1 MSARTR
7 YLQLSDTTMMEY
19 VVNET
24 TYDKV
29 DSYIHTVLAD
39 GHHAIFST
47 VENEVDKIGT
57 EYVKRD
63 NADIVTLNN
72 ILHMAIPADEKS
84 SNLFYFINND
94 YSLVDENIYT
104 ELNSD
109 NIIAKEYG
117 KYCKLNVTSSSI
129 SDDNS
134 EEKFEIFNTN
144 ESLGFDIIKL
154 YFVSGYDFSDIYAG
168 LLRLSVPRNDG
179 KFLDLCNFIYT
190 KGIVHKYIKFMT
202 KPIIFGNFI
211 YDKYIEIAVPSIKNF
226 YKVSYNDKT
235 LGDILLGDNGNNAY
249 EPNVRILFSYIDEDD
264 KKISDINV
272 YDRNILL
279 ETYKNVKCI
288 FSKTNSIS
296 GIIPTQNL
304 TSDNL
309 GVYIAESPDY
319 PYLEFYGTWKGEPL
333 TNDIVNKFNIS
344 IKLYDRAY
352 VRKEATYEVSKDY
365 EVGSNLNQWV
375 VIHEITSELI
385 DTNLNIVKTETYSMS
400 QIFLPTDTDT
410 PRFYYRPILFDD
422 QSLSLEGLT
431 LHIKYLMRFI
441 NVEDGIQFLKQGSLS
456 LTDLNKYNIRL
467 AKLNFNTT
475 PYKVFNKIVE
485 NKQTLAL
492 TNTSNKLKSKY
503 VKVFYDSTQITLD
516 VNGEAYGNNAYTL
529 VLSRSPKNY
538 KFTFKQRDFNN
549 NLKYFDL
556 SDAYYKLYVKESNG
570 NEIVVEPTYSNNMNI
585 GLGEL
590 EFNLNTSIINK
601 LKEVS
606 PADRKMSI
614 VCYNT
619 DGTLTSMYDMNFT
632 I

>member
-24 TYDKV
+24 TYDKA

-47 VENEVDKIGT
+47 VENEVVKIGT

-63 NADIVTLNN
+63 NADIITLNN
-72 ILHMAIPADEKS
+72 ILHMAIPADDKS

-94 YSLVDENIYT
+94 YSLVDENVYT

-109 NIIAKEYG
+109 NIIVKEYG
-117 KYCKLNVTSSSI
+117 KYCKLNTTGTSLSS
-129 SDDNS
+129 DNS
-134 EEKFEIFNTN
+134 EEKFEIFNTS
-144 ESLGFDIIKL
+144 ESLGFDVIKL
-154 YFVSGYDFSDIYAG
+154 YFVSGYDFSDIFAG
-168 LLRLSVPRNDG
+168 LLRLSIPRNDG

-467 AKLNFNTT
+467 AKLDFNTT

-485 NKQTLAL
+485 NKQTLTL
-492 TNTSNKLKSKY
+492 TNASNKLKSKY

-529 VLSRSPKNY
+529 VISRSPKNY

>member
-24 TYDKV
+24 TYDKA

-47 VENEVDKIGT
+47 VEKEVVKIGT

-63 NADIVTLNN
+63 NADIITLNN

-94 YSLVDENIYT
+94 YSLVDENVYT

-109 NIIAKEYG
+109 NIIVKEYG
-117 KYCKLNVTSSSI
+117 KYCKLNTTGTSLSS
-129 SDDNS
+129 DNS
-134 EEKFEIFNTN
+134 EEKFEIFNTI
-144 ESLGFDIIKL
+144 ESLGFDVIKL
-154 YFVSGYDFSDIYAG
+154 YFVSGYDFSDIFAG

-226 YKVSYNDKT
+226 YKVFYNDKT

-529 VLSRSPKNY
+529 ALSRSPKNY

>member
-117 KYCKLNVTSSSI
+117 KYCKLNTTETSLSKDS
-129 SDDNS
+129 S

-144 ESLGFDIIKL
+144 ESLGFDTIKL
-154 YFVSGYDFSDIYAG
+154 YFVSGYDFSDIFAG

-226 YKVSYNDKT
+226 YKVPYNDKT

-467 AKLNFNTT
+467 AKLDFNTT

-485 NKQTLAL
+485 NKQTLTL
-492 TNTSNKLKSKY
+492 TNASNKLKSKY

-529 VLSRSPKNY
+529 VISRSPKNY

-590 EFNLNTSIINK
+590 EFNLNTSVINK

-606 PADRKMSI
+606 PTDRKMSI

>member
-24 TYDKV
+24 TYDKA

-47 VENEVDKIGT
+47 VEKEVVKIGT

-63 NADIVTLNN
+63 NADIITLNN

-117 KYCKLNVTSSSI
+117 KYCKLNTTGTSLSS
-129 SDDNS
+129 DNS
-134 EEKFEIFNTN
+134 EEKFEIFNTS
-144 ESLGFDIIKL
+144 ESLGFDVIKL
-154 YFVSGYDFSDIYAG
+154 YFVSGYDFSDIFAG

>member
-94 YSLVDENIYT
+94 YSLVNENIYT

-117 KYCKLNVTSSSI
+117 KYCKLNTTETSLSKDS
-129 SDDNS
+129 S

-144 ESLGFDIIKL
+144 ESLGFDTIKL
-154 YFVSGYDFSDIYAG
+154 YFVSGYDFSDIFAG

-211 YDKYIEIAVPSIKNF
+211 YDKYIEIAVPSVKNF
-226 YKVSYNDKT
+226 YKVPYNDKT

>member
-24 TYDKV
+24 TYNKA

-47 VENEVDKIGT
+47 VENEVVKIGT

-63 NADIVTLNN
+63 NADIITLNN
-72 ILHMAIPADEKS
+72 ILHMAVPADEKS

-117 KYCKLNVTSSSI
+117 KYCKLNTTGTSLSS
-129 SDDNS
+129 DNS
-134 EEKFEIFNTN
+134 EEKFEIFNTS
-144 ESLGFDIIKL
+144 ESLGFDVIKL
-154 YFVSGYDFSDIYAG
+154 YFVSGYDFSDIFAG

>member
-1 MSARTR
+1 
-7 YLQLSDTTMMEY
+7 
-19 VVNET
+19 
-24 TYDKV
+24 
-29 DSYIHTVLAD
+29 
-39 GHHAIFST
+39 
-47 VENEVDKIGT
+47 
-57 EYVKRD
+57 
-63 NADIVTLNN
+63 
-72 ILHMAIPADEKS
+72 
-84 SNLFYFINND
+84 
-94 YSLVDENIYT
+94 
-104 ELNSD
+104 
-109 NIIAKEYG
+109 
-117 KYCKLNVTSSSI
+117 
-129 SDDNS
+129 
-134 EEKFEIFNTN
+134 
-144 ESLGFDIIKL
+144 
-154 YFVSGYDFSDIYAG
+154 
-168 LLRLSVPRNDG
+168 
-179 KFLDLCNFIYT
+179 
-190 KGIVHKYIKFMT
+190 
-202 KPIIFGNFI
+202 
-211 YDKYIEIAVPSIKNF
+211 
-226 YKVSYNDKT
+226 
-235 LGDILLGDNGNNAY
+235 
-249 EPNVRILFSYIDEDD
+249 
-264 KKISDINV
+264 
-272 YDRNILL
+272 
-279 ETYKNVKCI
+279 
-288 FSKTNSIS
+288 
-296 GIIPTQNL
+296 
-304 TSDNL
+304 
-309 GVYIAESPDY
+309 
-319 PYLEFYGTWKGEPL
+319 
-333 TNDIVNKFNIS
+333 
-344 IKLYDRAY
+344 
-352 VRKEATYEVSKDY
+352 
-365 EVGSNLNQWV
+365 
-375 VIHEITSELI
+375 
-385 DTNLNIVKTETYSMS
+385 MS

-516 VNGEAYGNNAYTL
+516 VNGEAYGNNTYTL
-529 VLSRSPKNY
+529 ALSRSPKNY

-606 PADRKMSI
+606 PTDRKMSI

>member
-24 TYDKV
+24 TYDKA

-47 VENEVDKIGT
+47 VENEVVKIGT

-63 NADIVTLNN
+63 NADIITLNN

-94 YSLVDENIYT
+94 YSLVDENVYT

-109 NIIAKEYG
+109 NIIVKEYG
-117 KYCKLNVTSSSI
+117 KYCKLNTTGTSLSS
-129 SDDNS
+129 DNS
-134 EEKFEIFNTN
+134 EENFEIFNTS
-144 ESLGFDIIKL
+144 ESLGFDVIKL
-154 YFVSGYDFSDIYAG
+154 YFVSGYDFSDIFAG
-168 LLRLSVPRNDG
+168 LLRLSIPRNDG

-467 AKLNFNTT
+467 AKLDFNTT

>member
-24 TYDKV
+24 TYDKA

-47 VENEVDKIGT
+47 VENEVVKIGT

-63 NADIVTLNN
+63 NADIITLNN
-72 ILHMAIPADEKS
+72 ILHMAVPADEKS

-94 YSLVDENIYT
+94 YSLVDENVYT

-109 NIIAKEYG
+109 NIIVKEYG
-117 KYCKLNVTSSSI
+117 KYCKLNTTGTSLSS
-129 SDDNS
+129 DNS
-134 EEKFEIFNTN
+134 EEKFEIFNTS
-144 ESLGFDIIKL
+144 ESLGFDVIKL
-154 YFVSGYDFSDIYAG
+154 YFVSGYDFSDIFAG
-168 LLRLSVPRNDG
+168 LLRLSIPRNDG

>member
-24 TYDKV
+24 TYDKA

-47 VENEVDKIGT
+47 VEKEVVKIGT

-63 NADIVTLNN
+63 NADIITLNN
-72 ILHMAIPADEKS
+72 ILHMAVPADEKS

-117 KYCKLNVTSSSI
+117 KYCKLNTTGTSLSS
-129 SDDNS
+129 DNS
-134 EEKFEIFNTN
+134 EEKFEIFNTS
-144 ESLGFDIIKL
+144 ESLGFDVIKL
-154 YFVSGYDFSDIYAG
+154 YFVSGYDFSDIFAG
-168 LLRLSVPRNDG
+168 LLRLSIPRNDG

-226 YKVSYNDKT
+226 YKVPYNDKT

-585 GLGEL
+585 ALGEL
-590 EFNLNTSIINK
+590 EFNLNTSIINE

-606 PADRKMSI
+606 PTDRKMSI

>member
-24 TYDKV
+24 TYDKA

-47 VENEVDKIGT
+47 VENEVVKIGT

-63 NADIVTLNN
+63 NADIITLNN
-72 ILHMAIPADEKS
+72 ILHMAVPADEKS

-117 KYCKLNVTSSSI
+117 KYCKLNATGTSLSS
-129 SDDNS
+129 DNS
-134 EEKFEIFNTN
+134 EEKFEIFNTI
-144 ESLGFDIIKL
+144 ESLGFDVIKL
-154 YFVSGYDFSDIYAG
+154 YFVSGYDFSDIFAG

-235 LGDILLGDNGNNAY
+235 LGDILLGDDGNNAY

-606 PADRKMSI
+606 PTDRKMSI

>member
-24 TYDKV
+24 TYDKA

-47 VENEVDKIGT
+47 VEKEVVKIGT

-63 NADIVTLNN
+63 NADIITLNN
-72 ILHMAIPADEKS
+72 ILHMAVPADEKS

-94 YSLVDENIYT
+94 YSLVDENVYT

-117 KYCKLNVTSSSI
+117 KYCKLNTTGTSLSS
-129 SDDNS
+129 DNS
-134 EEKFEIFNTN
+134 EEKFEIFNTS
-144 ESLGFDIIKL
+144 ESLGFDVIKL
-154 YFVSGYDFSDIYAG
+154 YFVSGYDFSDIFAG
-168 LLRLSVPRNDG
+168 LLRLSIPRNDG

-333 TNDIVNKFNIS
+333 TNDIVNDFYI
-344 IKLYDRAY
+344 
-352 VRKEATYEVSKDY
+352 EVTK
-365 EVGSNLNQWV
+365 NNKV
-375 VIHEITSELI
+375 V
-385 DTNLNIVKTETYSMS
+385 K
-400 QIFLPTDTDT
+400 
-410 PRFYYRPILFDD
+410 
-422 QSLSLEGLT
+422 
-431 LHIKYLMRFI
+431 
-441 NVEDGIQFLKQGSLS
+441 
-456 LTDLNKYNIRL
+456 
-467 AKLNFNTT
+467 
-475 PYKVFNKIVE
+475 
-485 NKQTLAL
+485 
-492 TNTSNKLKSKY
+492 
-503 VKVFYDSTQITLD
+503 
-516 VNGEAYGNNAYTL
+516 
-529 VLSRSPKNY
+529 
-538 KFTFKQRDFNN
+538 
-549 NLKYFDL
+549 
-556 SDAYYKLYVKESNG
+556 
-570 NEIVVEPTYSNNMNI
+570 
-585 GLGEL
+585 
-590 EFNLNTSIINK
+590 
-601 LKEVS
+601 
-606 PADRKMSI
+606 
-614 VCYNT
+614 
-619 DGTLTSMYDMNFT
+619 
-632 I
+632 

>member
-24 TYDKV
+24 TYDKA

-47 VENEVDKIGT
+47 VEKEVVKIGT

-63 NADIVTLNN
+63 NADIITLNN
-72 ILHMAIPADEKS
+72 ILHMAVPADEKS

-94 YSLVDENIYT
+94 YSLVDENVYT

-117 KYCKLNVTSSSI
+117 KYCKLNTTGTSLSS
-129 SDDNS
+129 DNS
-134 EEKFEIFNTN
+134 EEKFEIFNTS
-144 ESLGFDIIKL
+144 ESLGFDVIKL
-154 YFVSGYDFSDIYAG
+154 YFVSGYDFSDIFAG

-235 LGDILLGDNGNNAY
+235 LGDILLGDNRNNAY

-485 NKQTLAL
+485 NKQSLTL

>member
-24 TYDKV
+24 TYDKA

-47 VENEVDKIGT
+47 VEKEVVKIGT

-63 NADIVTLNN
+63 NADIITLNN
-72 ILHMAIPADEKS
+72 ILHMAVPADEKS

-117 KYCKLNVTSSSI
+117 KYCKLNTTGTSLSS
-129 SDDNS
+129 DNS
-134 EEKFEIFNTN
+134 EEKFEIFNTS
-144 ESLGFDIIKL
+144 ESLGFDVIKL
-154 YFVSGYDFSDIYAG
+154 YFVSGYDFSDIFAG

-585 GLGEL
+585 ALGEL

>member
-24 TYDKV
+24 TYDKA

-47 VENEVDKIGT
+47 VEKEVVKIGT

-63 NADIVTLNN
+63 NADIITLNN

-117 KYCKLNVTSSSI
+117 KYCKLNATGTSLSS
-129 SDDNS
+129 DNS
-134 EEKFEIFNTN
+134 EEKFEIFNTS
-144 ESLGFDIIKL
+144 ESLGFDVIKL
-154 YFVSGYDFSDIYAG
+154 YFVSGYDFSDIFAG
-168 LLRLSVPRNDG
+168 LLRLSIPRNDG

-606 PADRKMSI
+606 PTDRKMSI

>member
-24 TYDKV
+24 TYDKA

-47 VENEVDKIGT
+47 VEKEVVKIGT

-63 NADIVTLNN
+63 NADIITLNN

-117 KYCKLNVTSSSI
+117 KYCKLNTTGTSLSS
-129 SDDNS
+129 DNS
-134 EEKFEIFNTN
+134 EEKFEIFNTS
-144 ESLGFDIIKL
+144 ESLGFDVIKL
-154 YFVSGYDFSDIYAG
+154 YFVSGYDFSDIFAG
-168 LLRLSVPRNDG
+168 LLRLSIPRNDG

-516 VNGEAYGNNAYTL
+516 VNGEAYGNNTYTL

-606 PADRKMSI
+606 PTDRKMSI

>member
-24 TYDKV
+24 TYDKA

-47 VENEVDKIGT
+47 VEKEVVKIGT

-63 NADIVTLNN
+63 NADIITLNN

-109 NIIAKEYG
+109 NIIVKEYG
-117 KYCKLNVTSSSI
+117 KYCKLNTTGTSLSS
-129 SDDNS
+129 DNS

-154 YFVSGYDFSDIYAG
+154 YFVSGYDFSDIFAG

-211 YDKYIEIAVPSIKNF
+211 YDKYIEIAVPSVKNF
-226 YKVSYNDKT
+226 YKVPYNDKT

-249 EPNVRILFSYIDEDD
+249 EPNIRILFSYIDEDD

-279 ETYKNVKCI
+279 ETYKNVKCV

>member
-24 TYDKV
+24 TYDKA

-47 VENEVDKIGT
+47 VEKEVVKIGT

-63 NADIVTLNN
+63 NADIITLNN
-72 ILHMAIPADEKS
+72 ILHMAVPADEKS

-109 NIIAKEYG
+109 NVIAKEYG
-117 KYCKLNVTSSSI
+117 KYCKLNATGTSLSS
-129 SDDNS
+129 DNS
-134 EEKFEIFNTN
+134 EEKFEIFNTSK
-144 ESLGFDIIKL
+144 SLGFDVIKL
-154 YFVSGYDFSDIYAG
+154 YFVSGYDFSDIFAG

>member
-24 TYDKV
+24 TYDKA

-47 VENEVDKIGT
+47 IEKEVVKIGT

-63 NADIVTLNN
+63 NADIITLNN
-72 ILHMAIPADEKS
+72 ILHMAVPADEKS

-94 YSLVDENIYT
+94 YSLVDENVYT

-117 KYCKLNVTSSSI
+117 KYCKLNTAGTSLSS
-129 SDDNS
+129 DNS
-134 EEKFEIFNTN
+134 EEKFEIFNTS
-144 ESLGFDIIKL
+144 ESLGFDVIKL
-154 YFVSGYDFSDIYAG
+154 YFVSGYDFSDIFAG
-168 LLRLSVPRNDG
+168 LLRLSIPRNDG

>member
-24 TYDKV
+24 TYDKA

-47 VENEVDKIGT
+47 VEKEVVKIGT

-63 NADIVTLNN
+63 NADIITLNN
-72 ILHMAIPADEKS
+72 ILHMAVPADEKS

-94 YSLVDENIYT
+94 YSLVDENVYT

-117 KYCKLNVTSSSI
+117 KYCKLNTTGTSLSS
-129 SDDNS
+129 DNS
-134 EEKFEIFNTN
+134 EEKFEIFNTS
-144 ESLGFDIIKL
+144 ESLGFDVIKL
-154 YFVSGYDFSDIYAG
+154 YFVSGYDFSDIFAG

-492 TNTSNKLKSKY
+492 TNTTNKLKSKY

-585 GLGEL
+585 ALGEL

>member
-24 TYDKV
+24 TYDKA

-47 VENEVDKIGT
+47 VEKEVVKIGT

-63 NADIVTLNN
+63 NADIITLNN

-117 KYCKLNVTSSSI
+117 KYCKLNTTGTSLSS
-129 SDDNS
+129 DNS
-134 EEKFEIFNTN
+134 EEKFEIFNTS
-144 ESLGFDIIKL
+144 ESLGFDVIKL
-154 YFVSGYDFSDIYAG
+154 YFVSGYDFSDIFAG

-606 PADRKMSI
+606 PTDRKMSI

>member
-1 MSARTR
+1 
-7 YLQLSDTTMMEY
+7 
-19 VVNET
+19 
-24 TYDKV
+24 
-29 DSYIHTVLAD
+29 
-39 GHHAIFST
+39 
-47 VENEVDKIGT
+47 
-57 EYVKRD
+57 
-63 NADIVTLNN
+63 
-72 ILHMAIPADEKS
+72 
-84 SNLFYFINND
+84 
-94 YSLVDENIYT
+94 
-104 ELNSD
+104 
-109 NIIAKEYG
+109 
-117 KYCKLNVTSSSI
+117 
-129 SDDNS
+129 
-134 EEKFEIFNTN
+134 
-144 ESLGFDIIKL
+144 
-154 YFVSGYDFSDIYAG
+154 
-168 LLRLSVPRNDG
+168 
-179 KFLDLCNFIYT
+179 
-190 KGIVHKYIKFMT
+190 MT

-211 YDKYIEIAVPSIKNF
+211 YDKYIEIAVPSVKNF
-226 YKVSYNDKT
+226 YKVPYNDKT

-606 PADRKMSI
+606 PTDRKMSI
-614 VCYNT
+614 VCYNA

>member
-24 TYDKV
+24 TYDKA

-47 VENEVDKIGT
+47 VEKEVVKIGT

-63 NADIVTLNN
+63 NADIITLNN
-72 ILHMAIPADEKS
+72 ILHMAVPADEKS

-117 KYCKLNVTSSSI
+117 KYCKLNTTGTSLSS
-129 SDDNS
+129 DNS
-134 EEKFEIFNTN
+134 EEKFEIFNTS
-144 ESLGFDIIKL
+144 ESLGFDVIKL
-154 YFVSGYDFSDIYAG
+154 YFVSGYDFSDIFAG
-168 LLRLSVPRNDG
+168 LLRLSIPRNDG

-606 PADRKMSI
+606 PTDRKMSI

>member
-24 TYDKV
+24 TYDKA

-47 VENEVDKIGT
+47 VEKEVVKIGT

-63 NADIVTLNN
+63 NADIITLNN
-72 ILHMAIPADEKS
+72 ILHMAVPADEKS

-117 KYCKLNVTSSSI
+117 KYCKLNTTGTSLSS
-129 SDDNS
+129 DNS
-134 EEKFEIFNTN
+134 EEKFEIFNTS
-144 ESLGFDIIKL
+144 ESLGFDVIKL
-154 YFVSGYDFSDIYAG
+154 YFVSGYDFSDIFAG
-168 LLRLSVPRNDG
+168 LLRLSIPRNDG

>member
-24 TYDKV
+24 TYDKA

-47 VENEVDKIGT
+47 VENEVVKIGT

-63 NADIVTLNN
+63 NADIITLNN
-72 ILHMAIPADEKS
+72 ILHMAVPADEKS

-94 YSLVDENIYT
+94 YSLVDENVYT

-109 NIIAKEYG
+109 NIIVKEYG
-117 KYCKLNVTSSSI
+117 KYCKLNTTGTSLSS
-129 SDDNS
+129 DNS
-134 EEKFEIFNTN
+134 EENFEIFNTS
-144 ESLGFDIIKL
+144 ESLGFDVIKL
-154 YFVSGYDFSDIYAG
+154 YFVSGYDFSDIFAG
-168 LLRLSVPRNDG
+168 LLRLSIPRNDG

-467 AKLNFNTT
+467 AKLDFNTT

-485 NKQTLAL
+485 NKQTLTL
-492 TNTSNKLKSKY
+492 TNASNKLKSKY

-590 EFNLNTSIINK
+590 EFNLNTSVINK

>member
-24 TYDKV
+24 TYDKA

-47 VENEVDKIGT
+47 VEKEVVKIGT

-63 NADIVTLNN
+63 NADIITLNN

-94 YSLVDENIYT
+94 YSLVDENVYT

-109 NIIAKEYG
+109 NIIVKEYG
-117 KYCKLNVTSSSI
+117 KYCKLNTTGTSLSS
-129 SDDNS
+129 DNS
-134 EEKFEIFNTN
+134 EEKFEIFNTS
-144 ESLGFDIIKL
+144 ESLGFDVIKL
-154 YFVSGYDFSDIYAG
+154 YFVSGYDFSDIFAG

-211 YDKYIEIAVPSIKNF
+211 YDKYIEIAVPSVKNF
-226 YKVSYNDKT
+226 YKVPYNDKT

-516 VNGEAYGNNAYTL
+516 VNGEAYGNNTYTL
-529 VLSRSPKNY
+529 ALSRSPKNY

>member
-24 TYDKV
+24 TYDKA

-47 VENEVDKIGT
+47 VEKEVVKIGT

-63 NADIVTLNN
+63 NADIITLNN
-72 ILHMAIPADEKS
+72 ILHMAVPADEKS

-117 KYCKLNVTSSSI
+117 KYCKLNTTGTSLSS
-129 SDDNS
+129 DNS
-134 EEKFEIFNTN
+134 EEKFEIFNTS
-144 ESLGFDIIKL
+144 ESLGFDVIKL
-154 YFVSGYDFSDIYAG
+154 YFVSGYDFSDIFAG
-168 LLRLSVPRNDG
+168 LLRLSIPRNDG

-516 VNGEAYGNNAYTL
+516 VNGEAYGNNTYTL

>member
-24 TYDKV
+24 TYNKV

-47 VENEVDKIGT
+47 VEKEVVKIGT

-63 NADIVTLNN
+63 NADIITLNN
-72 ILHMAIPADEKS
+72 ILHMAVPADEKS

-117 KYCKLNVTSSSI
+117 KYCKLNTTGTSLSS
-129 SDDNS
+129 DNS
-134 EEKFEIFNTN
+134 EEKFEIFNTS
-144 ESLGFDIIKL
+144 ESLGFDVIKL
-154 YFVSGYDFSDIYAG
+154 YFVSGYDFSDIFAG
-168 LLRLSVPRNDG
+168 LLRLSIPRNDG

-606 PADRKMSI
+606 PTDRKMSI

>member
-24 TYDKV
+24 TYDKA

-47 VENEVDKIGT
+47 VENEVVKIGT

-63 NADIVTLNN
+63 NADIITLNN

-94 YSLVDENIYT
+94 YSLVDENVYT

-109 NIIAKEYG
+109 NIIVKEYG
-117 KYCKLNVTSSSI
+117 KYCKLNTTGTSLSS
-129 SDDNS
+129 DNS
-134 EEKFEIFNTN
+134 EENFEIFNTSK
-144 ESLGFDIIKL
+144 SLGFDVIKL
-154 YFVSGYDFSDIYAG
+154 YFVSGYDFSDIFAG

-249 EPNVRILFSYIDEDD
+249 EPNIRILFSYIDEDD

>member
-24 TYDKV
+24 TYNKA

-47 VENEVDKIGT
+47 VEKEVVKIGT

-63 NADIVTLNN
+63 NADIITLNN
-72 ILHMAIPADEKS
+72 ILHMAVPADEKS

-117 KYCKLNVTSSSI
+117 KYCKLNTTGTSLSS
-129 SDDNS
+129 DNS
-134 EEKFEIFNTN
+134 EEKFEIFNTS
-144 ESLGFDIIKL
+144 ESLGFDVIKL
-154 YFVSGYDFSDIYAG
+154 YFVSGYDFSDIFAG
-168 LLRLSVPRNDG
+168 LLRLSIPRNDG

>member
-1 MSARTR
+1 
-7 YLQLSDTTMMEY
+7 
-19 VVNET
+19 
-24 TYDKV
+24 
-29 DSYIHTVLAD
+29 
-39 GHHAIFST
+39 
-47 VENEVDKIGT
+47 
-57 EYVKRD
+57 
-63 NADIVTLNN
+63 
-72 ILHMAIPADEKS
+72 
-84 SNLFYFINND
+84 
-94 YSLVDENIYT
+94 
-104 ELNSD
+104 
-109 NIIAKEYG
+109 
-117 KYCKLNVTSSSI
+117 
-129 SDDNS
+129 
-134 EEKFEIFNTN
+134 
-144 ESLGFDIIKL
+144 
-154 YFVSGYDFSDIYAG
+154 
-168 LLRLSVPRNDG
+168 
-179 KFLDLCNFIYT
+179 
-190 KGIVHKYIKFMT
+190 MT

-529 VLSRSPKNY
+529 ALSRSPKNY

-606 PADRKMSI
+606 PTDRKMSI

>member
-24 TYDKV
+24 TYDKA

-47 VENEVDKIGT
+47 IEKEVVKIGT

-63 NADIVTLNN
+63 NADIITLNN

-94 YSLVDENIYT
+94 YSLVDENVYT

-109 NIIAKEYG
+109 NIIVKEYG
-117 KYCKLNVTSSSI
+117 KYCKLNTTGTSLSS
-129 SDDNS
+129 DNS
-134 EEKFEIFNTN
+134 EEKFEIFNTS
-144 ESLGFDIIKL
+144 ESLGFDVIKL
-154 YFVSGYDFSDIYAG
+154 YFVSGYDFSDIFAG
-168 LLRLSVPRNDG
+168 LLRLSIPRNDG

-333 TNDIVNKFNIS
+333 TNDIVNKFNIF

>member
-24 TYDKV
+24 TYNKA
-29 DSYIHTVLAD
+29 DSYMHTVLAD

-47 VENEVDKIGT
+47 VEKEVVKIGT

-63 NADIVTLNN
+63 NADIITLNN
-72 ILHMAIPADEKS
+72 ILHMAVPADEKS

-94 YSLVDENIYT
+94 YSLVDENVYT

-117 KYCKLNVTSSSI
+117 KYCKLNTTGTSLSS
-129 SDDNS
+129 DNS

-144 ESLGFDIIKL
+144 QSLGFDIIKL
-154 YFVSGYDFSDIYAG
+154 YFVSGYDFSDIFAG

-211 YDKYIEIAVPSIKNF
+211 YDKYIEIAVPSVKNF

-606 PADRKMSI
+606 PTDRKMSI

>member
-24 TYDKV
+24 TYDKA

-47 VENEVDKIGT
+47 VENEVVKIGT

-63 NADIVTLNN
+63 NADIITLNN

-94 YSLVDENIYT
+94 YSLVDENVYT

-109 NIIAKEYG
+109 NIIVKEYG
-117 KYCKLNVTSSSI
+117 KYCKLNTAGTSLSS
-129 SDDNS
+129 DNS
-134 EEKFEIFNTN
+134 EEKFEIFNTS
-144 ESLGFDIIKL
+144 ESLGFDVIKL
-154 YFVSGYDFSDIYAG
+154 YFVSGYDFSDIFAG

-529 VLSRSPKNY
+529 ALSRSPKNY

-606 PADRKMSI
+606 PTDRKMSI

>member
-24 TYDKV
+24 TYDKA

-47 VENEVDKIGT
+47 VEKEVVKIGT

-63 NADIVTLNN
+63 NADIITLNN
-72 ILHMAIPADEKS
+72 ILHMAVPADEKS

-117 KYCKLNVTSSSI
+117 KYCKLNATGTSLSS
-129 SDDNS
+129 DNS
-134 EEKFEIFNTN
+134 EEKFEIFNTS
-144 ESLGFDIIKL
+144 ESLGFDVIKL
-154 YFVSGYDFSDIYAG
+154 YFVSGYDFSDIFAG
-168 LLRLSVPRNDG
+168 LLRLSIPRNDG

-606 PADRKMSI
+606 PTDRKMSI

>member
-24 TYDKV
+24 TYDKA

-47 VENEVDKIGT
+47 VENEVVKIGT

-63 NADIVTLNN
+63 NADIITLNN

-94 YSLVDENIYT
+94 YSLVDENVYT

-109 NIIAKEYG
+109 NIIVKEYG
-117 KYCKLNVTSSSI
+117 KYCKLNTTGTSLSS
-129 SDDNS
+129 DNS
-134 EEKFEIFNTN
+134 EENFEIFNTS
-144 ESLGFDIIKL
+144 ESLGFDVIKL
-154 YFVSGYDFSDIYAG
+154 YFVSGYDFSDIFAG
-168 LLRLSVPRNDG
+168 LLRLSIPRNDG